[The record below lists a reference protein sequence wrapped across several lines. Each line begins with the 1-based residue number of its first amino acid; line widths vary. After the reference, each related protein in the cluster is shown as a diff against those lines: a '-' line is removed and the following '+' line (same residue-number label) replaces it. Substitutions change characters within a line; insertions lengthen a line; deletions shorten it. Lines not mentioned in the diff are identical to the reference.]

1 MQSSEQKQL
10 GSFPSSE
17 TTDATVV
24 DSNDLKM
31 RAMRCDGF
39 TLGGVNVVGVVVESK
54 ETMIMNGIIAK
65 VVQRSFHAIKM
76 VGCLVAARWEKLNLL
91 SIGAL

>member
-10 GSFPSSE
+10 GSFPSSG
-17 TTDATVV
+17 TTDATVE
-24 DSNDLKM
+24 SNDLKM

-39 TLGGVNVVGVVVESK
+39 TLGGVNVAVESK

-65 VVQRSFHAIKM
+65 VVQRSFHAIKK
-76 VGCLVAARWEKLNLL
+76 VGCLRLAARWEKLNLL